1 MTVGVDVQLPGLVD
15 LLSRLEDFRD
25 DQVPFALSVAM
36 NRAAKDAVSRMRAE
50 LGTVFDLRSRSL
62 ARTFGPSGRMGDV
75 TRGWS
80 SKRQWPNLFVDL
92 HSLAPSMA
100 LQEEGGTKPFRA
112 RSVWIPTSFVP
123 RQANGRRPRRYQPGR
138 IRDRLGRS
146 QRGDARVFERDDIV
160 YERLRSTGRSMPLYL
175 VRARAR
181 VTPTLGFESTVRHS
195 FERAFP
201 YEFARAIG

>member
-1 MTVGVDVQLPGLVD
+1 MTVGVDIQLPGLVD
-15 LLSRLEDFRD
+15 LLSRLDDFRD

-36 NRAAKDAVSRMRAE
+36 NRAAKDAVGRMRAE
-50 LGTVFDLRSRSL
+50 LGSVFDLRSRSL

-112 RSVWIPTSFVP
+112 RAVWIPTSFVP
-123 RQANGRRPRRYQPGR
+123 RQANGRKPRRYQPGR

-146 QRGDARVFERDDIV
+146 QRGDARVFERDGIV
-160 YERLRSTGRSMPLYL
+160 YERRRSTGRTVPLYL
-175 VRARAR
+175 VRPRAR
-181 VTPTLGFESTVRHS
+181 VDPALGFEGLVRRTFDAKIGPR
-195 FERAFP
+195 FEQ
-201 YEFARAIG
+201 